1 MPTGTRGSV
10 TGYADYGGFG
20 VNDATEWQVMGSY
33 NYQWTENWS
42 VSAGYRYFAVNV
54 DKGESQYD
62 LTLAGPLIG
71 VTFTF

>member
-1 MPTGTRGSV
+1 
-10 TGYADYGGFG
+10 
-20 VNDATEWQVMGSY
+20 MGSY